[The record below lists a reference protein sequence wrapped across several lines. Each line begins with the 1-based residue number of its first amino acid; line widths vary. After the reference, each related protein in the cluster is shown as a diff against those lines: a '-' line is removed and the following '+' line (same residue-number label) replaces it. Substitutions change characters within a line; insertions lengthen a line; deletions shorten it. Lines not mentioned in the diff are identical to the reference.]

1 MPGVMRPMPTL
12 AWIVAASTAMALLAL
27 SGSITLA
34 LPGPVFNR
42 VVLPLVALAAGSLL
56 GGALFHLLPEAVTLL
71 GNHLG
76 VYGWVA
82 GGVVT
87 FFLLGQYLNWHHCHR
102 PPGAHRP
109 LGYLI
114 LIADGLHN
122 FTDGLA
128 IGVAFT
134 VSTELGIVTWLV
146 LAAHEIPQELGDFGI
161 LIHAGWGRR
170 AALAYN
176 LASGSTVIA
185 GALTAWALAG
195 HAEVAVLL
203 PYAAGNFAYIALAD
217 LVPELT
223 TAPAPHQKAILTS
236 GFAAGLLLL
245 ALTAALAR

>member
-1 MPGVMRPMPTL
+1 MPTL
-12 AWIVAASTAMALLAL
+12 AWILAASTAMALIAL

-34 LPGPVFNR
+34 LPAPVFSR

-87 FFLLGQYLNWHHCHR
+87 FFVLEQYLHWHHCHR
-102 PPGAHRP
+102 PPAAHRP

-122 FTDGLA
+122 LIDGLA
-128 IGVAFT
+128 IGAAFT
-134 VSTELGIVTWLV
+134 VSTELGLVTWLV

-161 LIHAGWGRR
+161 LIHAGWTRR
-170 AALAYN
+170 AALVFN
-176 LASGSTVIA
+176 LASGSTVIL
-185 GALTAWALAG
+185 GALAAWAAAG
-195 HAEVAVLL
+195 HADIAVLL
-203 PYAAGNFAYIALAD
+203 PFAAGNFAYIALAD

-223 TAPAPHQKAILTS
+223 TAPAPHEKITLTG
-236 GFAAGLLLL
+236 GFTAGLLLL